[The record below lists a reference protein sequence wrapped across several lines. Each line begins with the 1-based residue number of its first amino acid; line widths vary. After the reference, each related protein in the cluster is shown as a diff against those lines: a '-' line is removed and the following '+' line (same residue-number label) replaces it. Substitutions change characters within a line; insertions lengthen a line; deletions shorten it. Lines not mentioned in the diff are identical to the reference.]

1 MVSKAKKTT
10 NLIQAFV
17 FNVAPGTDE
26 KDFSKHY
33 EEHIQAIL
41 STGAY
46 HTATRYEATGLV
58 EAGQP
63 RFLTIYESEISDGKL
78 LTETFRKGNE
88 RLKAEGR
95 VPPQAAMQRVW
106 SIQYKK
112 LTVKNAE

>member
-1 MVSKAKKTT
+1 MVSKAHKPT

-26 KDFSKHY
+26 KDFSEHY

-46 HTATRYEATGLV
+46 HTATRYEATGPV
-58 EAGQP
+58 EANQP
-63 RFLTIYESEISDGKL
+63 RFLTVYESEISDGKL
-78 LTETFRKGNE
+78 LTEIFRKGNE
-88 RLKAEGR
+88 RLKAEGK
-95 VPPQAAMQRVW
+95 VPPQAAMHRLW

-112 LTVKNAE
+112 IATKHAD